1 MSDTPDRDQKTEA
14 PTAKRRADAA
24 REGDIL
30 QSREW
35 ATALMLLAGAGWIA
49 VAGPWFVGSSENLL
63 KSGLSLS
70 VTEIQDFD
78 PASAFWRLVAY
89 IVLPLASLLA
99 ITLVAAIAAPA
110 ALGSLGFRGG
120 AMAFKPGR
128 INPASGLRRMF
139 GTHGVI
145 ELVKALAKAGLL
157 GVLGYWL
164 LSRDMAMMMGLSSS
178 DVAPAIRVAGNSM
191 TIVIL
196 CLSLGLL
203 VIAGIDV
210 PVQMFNRNAK
220 LRMTKQQVK
229 EEMRQSEGA
238 PELKQ
243 AQRQRQHD
251 ILSGSAR
258 KAMAEATVVL
268 TNPTHFAVALRYR
281 PGIDA
286 VPMVVA
292 RGREEVALAI
302 RDLAQAN
309 SVPTLNYPL
318 LTRALYFTTRA
329 GQPIAEDLYIA
340 VATILAFV
348 FNIERA
354 MAEGVMKPEIR
365 VPETKHFDENGQKSS
380 TGRKRV

>member
-1 MSDTPDRDQKTEA
+1 MSETPDNDQKTEE
-14 PTAKRRADAA
+14 PTPKKRADAE
-24 REGDIL
+24 REGNIL

-35 ATALMLLAGAGWIA
+35 ATALMLLAGAAWIA
-49 VAGPWFVGSSENLL
+49 IAGPWFVGASSNLL
-63 KSGLSLS
+63 KSGLSFS
-70 VTEIQDFD
+70 AEEIRDFD
-78 PASAFWRLVAY
+78 PASAFWRLSAY

-99 ITLVAAIAAPA
+99 VTLVAAIAAPA
-110 ALGSLGFRGG
+110 ALGSMGFRGG
-120 AMAFKPGR
+120 AMAFKANR
-128 INPASGLRRMF
+128 VSPAAGLKRMF
-139 GTHGVI
+139 GMHGLS

-157 GVLGYWL
+157 GFLGYWL
-164 LSRDMAMMMGLSSS
+164 LSRDMALIMGLSSS
-178 DVAPAIRVAGNSM
+178 DVAPAIRMAGNSM
-191 TIVIL
+191 TVTIL
-196 CLSLGLL
+196 CLALGLL

-210 PVQMFNRNAK
+210 PFQIFSRNAK
-220 LRMTKQQVK
+220 LRMTKQEVI

-243 AQRQRQHD
+243 AQRQRQHA

-292 RGREEVALAI
+292 RGRDEVALAI
-302 RDLAQAN
+302 RELAQEN
-309 SVPTLNYPL
+309 SVLALNYPM

-354 MAEGVMKPEIR
+354 MVKGVGKPEIV
-365 VPETKHFDENGQKSS
+365 VPEMKRFDENGKKSPS
-380 TGRKRV
+380 GAKPA

>member
-35 ATALMLLAGAGWIA
+35 TTALMLLAGAGWIA
-49 VAGPWFVGSSENLL
+49 IAGPWFVGASSNLL
-63 KSGLSLS
+63 KSGLSFS
-70 VTEIQDFD
+70 ATEIHDFD
-78 PASAFWRLVAY
+78 PASAVWRLVAY

-99 ITLVAAIAAPA
+99 VTLGAAIAAPA

-120 AMAFKPGR
+120 AIAFKPGR
-128 INPASGLRRMF
+128 INPASGLKRIF
-139 GTHGVI
+139 GMHGLI

-164 LSRDMAMMMGLSSS
+164 LSRDMAMIMGLSSS
-178 DVAPAIRVAGNSM
+178 DVAPAIRVAGSSM
-191 TIVIL
+191 TTTIL

-243 AQRQRQHD
+243 AQRQRQHA

-302 RDLAQAN
+302 RELAREN
-309 SVPTLNYPL
+309 SVPALNYPL

-354 MAEGVMKPEIR
+354 MADGISKPEIA
-365 VPETKHFDENGQKSS
+365 VPEAKHFDENGKKASA
-380 TGRKRV
+380 GAKPA

>member
-1 MSDTPDRDQKTEA
+1 MSDKPDRDQQTEA

-35 ATALMLLAGAGWIA
+35 ATALMMLAGAGWIA
-49 VAGPWFVGSSENLL
+49 FAGPWFVKSCSHLIT
-63 KSGLSLS
+63 SGLTFSGDT
-70 VTEIQDFD
+70 VQDFD
-78 PASAFWRLVAY
+78 PASAFLRLSAY
-89 IVLPLASLLA
+89 VVLPLASLLA
-99 ITLVAAIAAPA
+99 LTILAAIAAPA

-120 AMAFKPGR
+120 AIGIKPAR
-128 INPASGLRRMF
+128 MNPASGLKRIF
-139 GTHGVI
+139 GMHGLI
-145 ELVKALAKAGLL
+145 ELCKALVKAGTL
-157 GVLGYWL
+157 GIIGYWL
-164 LSRDMAMMMGLSSS
+164 ISRDLAMILGMSSS
-178 DVAPAIRVAGNSM
+178 DAIPAIHDAGGSIATTVLYM
-191 TIVIL
+191 AF
-196 CLSLGLL
+196 GLL
-203 VIAGIDV
+203 CIAGIDV
-210 PVQMFNRNAK
+210 PVQIFNRNAK

-243 AQRQRQHD
+243 AQRQRQHA

-281 PGIDA
+281 PGRDA
-286 VPMVVA
+286 VPTVVA
-292 RGREEVALAI
+292 RGREEVAMAI
-302 RDLAQAN
+302 RQLATENA
-309 SVPTLNYPL
+309 VPMLSYPP

-329 GQPIAEDLYIA
+329 GQPISEDLYIA

-354 MAEGVMKPEIR
+354 MAEGVVQPEIAI
-365 VPETKHFDENGQKSS
+365 PESKQFDENGKKRRS
-380 TGRKRV
+380 TRSAT

>member
-1 MSDTPDRDQKTEA
+1 MSDTADKDQKTEA

-49 VAGPWFVGSSENLL
+49 IAGPWFVGASSNLL

-70 VTEIQDFD
+70 AAEIHHFD
-78 PASAFWRLVAY
+78 PAPAFWRLLAY

-99 ITLVAAIAAPA
+99 VTLVAAIAAPA

-120 AMAFKPGR
+120 AMTFKLNR
-128 INPASGLRRMF
+128 INPASGLKRIF
-139 GTHGVI
+139 GMHGLI

-164 LSRDMAMMMGLSSS
+164 LSRDMAMIMGLSSS

-191 TIVIL
+191 TATIL
-196 CLSLGLL
+196 CLSMGLL

-210 PVQMFNRNAK
+210 PAQIFNRNAK

-243 AQRQRQHD
+243 AQRQRQHA

-281 PGIDA
+281 PGMDA

-302 RDLAQAN
+302 RELAQEN
-309 SVPTLNYPL
+309 SVPALNYPL

-354 MAEGVMKPEIR
+354 MAEGFTKPEIV
-365 VPETKHFDENGQKSS
+365 VPEAKRFDENGKKAQTGLKS
-380 TGRKRV
+380 V

>member
-1 MSDTPDRDQKTEA
+1 MTDTPDNDQKTEA
-14 PTAKRRADAA
+14 PTPKRRADAA

-49 VAGPWFVGSSENLL
+49 IAGPWFVGASEQLL
-63 KSGLSLS
+63 KAGLSFS
-70 VTEIQDFD
+70 ASEIQDFD
-78 PASAFWRLVAY
+78 PVSAFLRQAGHV
-89 IVLPLASLLA
+89 VLPLASLLA
-99 ITLVAAIAAPA
+99 VTLVAAIAAPA

-128 INPASGLRRMF
+128 INPGAGLKRMF
-139 GTHGVI
+139 GTHGLI
-145 ELVKALAKAGLL
+145 ELVKALAKAGVL
-157 GVLGYWL
+157 GYLGYWL
-164 LSRDMAMMMGLSSS
+164 LSRDLMMIMGLSSS
-178 DVAPAIRVAGNSM
+178 DVVQAIRVAGSSM
-191 TIVIL
+191 SVTIL
-196 CLSLGLL
+196 CLSVGLL

-210 PVQMFNRNAK
+210 PVQIFNRNAK

-229 EEMRQSEGA
+229 EEMRQSDGA

-258 KAMAEATVVL
+258 KVMAEATVVL

-281 PGIDA
+281 PGLDA
-286 VPMVVA
+286 VPLVVA

-302 RDLAQAN
+302 RELAREN
-309 SVPTLNYPL
+309 SVPTLNYPQ

-354 MAEGVMKPEIR
+354 MAEGVSKPEIY
-365 VPETKHFDENGQKSS
+365 VPDAKHYDENG
-380 TGRKRV
+380 KRTRPDVKPV